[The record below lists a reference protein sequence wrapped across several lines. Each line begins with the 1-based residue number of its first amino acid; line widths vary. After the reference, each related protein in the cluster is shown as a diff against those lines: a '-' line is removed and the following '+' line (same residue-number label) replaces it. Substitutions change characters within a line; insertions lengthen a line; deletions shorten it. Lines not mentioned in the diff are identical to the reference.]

1 MTREPG
7 TTTRRALDDLRVV
20 DLSTS
25 VAAAWCG
32 RLLADFGADVIVVE
46 GADNPLRGLAPFD
59 AEGRSILGRYVQA
72 NKRSLAIDWEQDV
85 AAVVARLLDRADI
98 VVLSAAPERLVE
110 HGVARESVERE
121 ALLRVAVTPHGLS
134 GPLASAPGNDLTHW
148 ARSGWASINGLADAP
163 PLQGAGPIASI
174 MAGVAAYGAVLA
186 ALHQRERGGTGDT
199 VDVAELDA
207 VAVTNGASM
216 LRSLLAGTAQARP
229 ARVTFQTGPVPVADG
244 HFALTLSRA
253 HFWRDAMNELGLPD
267 LAEDDEAF
275 RNRRESAAQIA
286 PRVEA
291 KLSERTRADLFERLG
306 ELRVV
311 AGPVLDMGELA
322 KNEHLRGRDFFQTP
336 DLATSAGGATEFPG
350 APFKMGATPWQL
362 RRDAPA
368 LGEHSREVLAE
379 AGFEAVA
386 IDGLVQRG
394 AVLEATS

>member
-1 MTREPG
+1 MTAE
-7 TTTRRALDDLRVV
+7 TDTSAALDDLRVL

-32 RLLADFGADVIVVE
+32 RLLADFGADVVAVE
-46 GADNPLRGLAPFD
+46 ERANPLRGLAPFD
-59 AEGRSILGRYVQA
+59 DEGRSILGRYVQA
-72 NKRSLAIDWEQDV
+72 NKRSLAIGWAEDEAADV
-85 AAVVARLLDRADI
+85 VTRLLEAADI
-98 VVLSAAPERLVE
+98 VVLCEAPERLVE
-110 HGVARESVERE
+110 RGVARGSVERE
-121 ALLRVAVTPHGLS
+121 DLLRVVITPHGLS
-134 GPLASAPGNDLTHW
+134 GPLAGAPGNDLTHW
-148 ARSGWASINGLADAP
+148 ARSGWASINGLADGP

-174 MAGVAAYGAVLA
+174 MSGIAAYGAVLA

-207 VAVTNGASM
+207 VAVTNGPSM
-216 LRSLLAGTAQARP
+216 LRSLLAGTPQARP
-229 ARVTFQTGPVPVADG
+229 ARVTFQTGPVPVKDG

-267 LAEDDEAF
+267 LAQDEEAF
-275 RNRRESAAQIA
+275 RNRRESATRIA

-291 KLSERTRADLFERLG
+291 KLRERTRSDLFERLG

-322 KNEHLRGRDFFQTP
+322 ENEHLRGRDFF
-336 DLATSAGGATEFPG
+336 ATADDGETEFPG

-362 RRDAPA
+362 RRDSPA
-368 LGEHSREVLAE
+368 LGEHSREVLAQ
-379 AGFEAVA
+379 AGFEAGAV
-386 IDGLVQRG
+386 DGLVERG

>member
-1 MTREPG
+1 MTPG
-7 TTTRRALDDLRVV
+7 PDDTTSGALGDLRVL
-20 DLSTS
+20 DFSTT

-32 RLLADFGADVIVVE
+32 RLLADFGADVVTVE
-46 GADNPLRGLAPFD
+46 SRDNPLRGLAPFD

-72 NKRSLAIDWEQDV
+72 NKRSLAVDWAERE
-85 AAVVARLLDRADI
+85 AAEVVGRLLARADI
-98 VVLSAAPERLVE
+98 VVLSEAPERLVE
-110 HGVARESVERE
+110 RGVERGSVERTT
-121 ALLRVAVTPHGLS
+121 LLRVAVTAHGLS
-134 GPLASAPGNDLTHW
+134 GPLAGAPGNDLTHW
-148 ARSGWASINGLADAP
+148 ARSGWASINGLADRP
-163 PLQGAGPIASI
+163 PLGGAGSIASI

-186 ALHQRERGGTGDT
+186 ALHQRERNDTGDT

-207 VAVTNGASM
+207 VAVTSGPSM
-216 LRSLLAGTAQARP
+216 LRSLLAGAPQARA

-253 HFWRDAMNELGLPD
+253 HFWRDAMTELGLPD

-291 KLSERTRADLFERLG
+291 KLRERTRADLFERLG

-322 KNEHLRGRDFFQTP
+322 ESEHLRGREFFATP
-336 DLATSAGGATEFPG
+336 DGGTTEFPG

-362 RRDAPA
+362 RRDAPT
-368 LGEHSREVLAE
+368 LGQHSREVLLE
-379 AGFEAVA
+379 AGFESAA
-386 IDGLVQRG
+386 IDRLAARG
-394 AVLEATS
+394 SVLQGVS

>member
-1 MTREPG
+1 MTAE
-7 TTTRRALDDLRVV
+7 TDTSAALDDLRVL

-32 RLLADFGADVIVVE
+32 RLLADFGADVVAVE
-46 GADNPLRGLAPFD
+46 GRDNPLRGLAPFD
-59 AEGRSILGRYVQA
+59 DEGRSILGRYVQA
-72 NKRSLAIDWEQDV
+72 NKRSLAIDWAEDE
-85 AAVVARLLDRADI
+85 APDVVARLLEAADI
-98 VVLSAAPERLVE
+98 VVLSEAPERLVE
-110 HGVARESVERE
+110 RGVARGSVERE

-134 GPLASAPGNDLTHW
+134 GPLAGAPGNDLTHW
-148 ARSGWASINGLADAP
+148 ARSGWASINGLADGP

-174 MAGVAAYGAVLA
+174 MSGIAAYGAVLA

-207 VAVTNGASM
+207 VAVTNGPSM
-216 LRSLLAGTAQARP
+216 LRSLLAGTPQARP
-229 ARVTFQTGPVPVADG
+229 ARVTFQTGPVPVKDG

-267 LAEDDEAF
+267 LAQDDEAF
-275 RNRRESAAQIA
+275 RNRRESAARIA

-291 KLSERTRADLFERLG
+291 KLRERTRSDLFERLG

-322 KNEHLRGRDFFQTP
+322 ENEHLRGRDFF
-336 DLATSAGGATEFPG
+336 ATADDGETEFPG

-368 LGEHSREVLAE
+368 LGEHSREVLAQ
-379 AGFEAVA
+379 AGFEAGAV
-386 IDGLVQRG
+386 DGLVRRG